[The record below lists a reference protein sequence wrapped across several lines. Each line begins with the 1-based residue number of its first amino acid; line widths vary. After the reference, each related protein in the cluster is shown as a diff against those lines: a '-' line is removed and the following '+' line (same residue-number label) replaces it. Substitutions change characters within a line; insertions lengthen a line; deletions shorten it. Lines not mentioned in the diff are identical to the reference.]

1 MGAPLVGI
9 RTRKTSNSAL
19 SSVLSP
25 PLPLTPSPALSKDNR
40 KTLASPSEDPS
51 RLLGV
56 VPVVTSA
63 GTKMRKICNSALCSA
78 PSPPLPSTPSLVPST
93 RVNKTLDSPLEEA
106 SLLLGVV
113 LVAPL
118 VGINDLHDPTCEV
131 A

>member
-1 MGAPLVGI
+1 MGAMG
-9 RTRKTSNSAL
+9 
-19 SSVLSP
+19 SVLSP

-63 GTKMRKICNSALCSA
+63 GTKMRKICNSALSSVL
-78 PSPPLPSTPSLVPST
+78 SPPLLSTPLLVPST
-93 RVNKTLDSPLEEA
+93 KANKKTSVSPLEEA

-118 VGINDLHDPTCEV
+118 VGISDLH
-131 A
+131 

>member
-1 MGAPLVGI
+1 MG
-9 RTRKTSNSAL
+9 
-19 SSVLSP
+19 
-25 PLPLTPSPALSKDNR
+25 DNR

-63 GTKMRKICNSALCSA
+63 GTKMRKICNSALSSVL
-78 PSPPLPSTPSLVPST
+78 SPPLLSTPSLVPST
-93 RVNKTLDSPLEEA
+93 KANKKTSVSPLEEA